1 MEELTVFLVILQLL
15 KVTGA
20 EIFVKKKIHLHVTLY
35 HDNC

>member
-20 EIFVKKKIHLHVTLY
+20 EIFVKKKNTPPCDFVS
-35 HDNC
+35 